1 MRKILFLAAI
11 LAAGAAHADFIPRV
25 RSGQNVATVS
35 LNGGSLT
42 YSQPWGSGTLGALI
56 VDAQNVPRQIENG
69 LNAAAANAINGHGA
83 TFGRGTVTGT
93 PTLTLRPDASGVV
106 FATMTGLSY
115 RVTSSFSG
123 TKWGVINYSCT
134 NTTDYNN
141 ITVTAQYGTAD
152 GVIPPTKV
160 GINGTLNTSTDCDSN
175 LSWILP
181 VLGDILINK
190 AEGKVDA
197 GIANAVQNGLAGV
210 TQNFFFK
217 RDQNWLVGL
226 NRLIPADKVVTYP
239 GGSFPIGQYI
249 ANNLPYLIANSQI
262 TLKLGR
268 GANLN
273 PVLGTNE
280 PPYDLSGDAI
290 TLTLTSPGVN
300 FTANLSEQVNV
311 YWLWQCSIANPSRK
325 CQDPR

>member
-1 MRKILFLAAI
+1 MRKILFLAAV

-25 RSGQNVATVS
+25 ISGQNVATVS
-35 LNGGSLT
+35 LNGGSLS
-42 YSQPWGSGTLGALI
+42 YSENWGSGALGALI
-56 VDAQNVPRQIENG
+56 VDAQYTPRRIETG
-69 LNAAAANAINGHGA
+69 LNTAAANAINGHGA
-83 TFGRGTVTGT
+83 TFVKGVVTGT
-93 PTLTLRPDASGVV
+93 PTITLRPDASGVV
-106 FATMTGLSY
+106 FATMSGLSY
-115 RVTSSFSG
+115 RVTSTFSG

-134 NTTDYNN
+134 NTTNYSN

-160 GINGTLNTSTDCDSN
+160 GINGNLSTSTDCDSN

-181 VLGDILINK
+181 VLGDLLINK

-197 GIANAVQNGLAGV
+197 GIANAVQNGLASV
-210 TQNFFFK
+210 TQKFFFQ

-226 NRLIPADKVVTYP
+226 NRLIPADKVVYYP
-239 GGSFPIGQYI
+239 GGSFPLGQYI

-262 TLKLGR
+262 TLKLGG

-280 PPYDLSGDAI
+280 PTFDPSGDAI
-290 TLTLTSPGVN
+290 TLTLTSPGVS
-300 FTANLSEQVNV
+300 FTANLREQVNV
-311 YWLWQCSIANPSRK
+311 YWQWQCSIANPSRQ

>member
-25 RSGQNVATVS
+25 VSGQNIATVS
-35 LNGGSLT
+35 LNGGSLS
-42 YSQPWGSGTLGALI
+42 YSQNWGSGTLGALI
-56 VDAQNVPRQIENG
+56 VDAQNTPRQIENG
-69 LNAAAANAINGHGA
+69 LNTAAASAINGHGA
-83 TFGRGTVTGT
+83 TFVKGTVTGT

-106 FATMTGLSY
+106 FATMSGLSY
-115 RVTSSFSG
+115 RVTSTFSG

-141 ITVTAQYGTAD
+141 ITVTAQYGSAD

-160 GINGTLNTSTDCDSN
+160 GINGNLNTSTDCDSN

-197 GIANAVQNGLAGV
+197 GIANAVQNGLASV
-210 TQNFFFK
+210 TQKFFFL

-262 TLKLGR
+262 TLKLGG
-268 GANLN
+268 GANLKS
-273 PVLGTNE
+273 VLGTNE
-280 PPYDLSGDAI
+280 PTYDPSGDAI
-290 TLTLTSPGVN
+290 TLTLTSPGVS
-300 FTANLSEQVNV
+300 FTANLREQVAV
-311 YWLWQCSIANPSRK
+311 YWQWKCSIANPTRN
-325 CQDPR
+325 CPDPR